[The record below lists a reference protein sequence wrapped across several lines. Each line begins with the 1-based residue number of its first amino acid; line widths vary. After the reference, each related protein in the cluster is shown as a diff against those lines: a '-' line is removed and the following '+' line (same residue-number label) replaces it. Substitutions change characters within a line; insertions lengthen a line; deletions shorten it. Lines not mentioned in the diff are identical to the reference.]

1 MWHVG
6 SGGGGSRGGGV
17 DVKFLT
23 FSGGRDGVTKIEH
36 LRRRGK
42 GSKFRSFCENVI
54 IECILIVLSGT
65 FLS

>member
-6 SGGGGSRGGGV
+6 SGGSGSRGGGGV

-42 GSKFRSFCENVI
+42 GSKFRS
-54 IECILIVLSGT
+54 LSYSKT
-65 FLS
+65 RATSRLFSV